1 MNGADVFFWFV
12 NTWLYIKEQILTAY
26 ELLWRLELISA
37 YFGCVLRCV
46 LVPCVLA
53 WFWLGLLNLGQI
65 QSSTG
70 IRWRGR
76 VEKLMIWLK
85 RQKMCWSV
93 CLTDCYSLQPS
104 VLPSVFP
111 GLSPAQT
118 SVMAMG
124 GVSRARRRGR
134 DAWRSSNR
142 KIPLL
147 YQHLVLNTFELY
159 CNMFVI

>member
-1 MNGADVFFWFV
+1 MFFWFV

-37 YFGCVLRCV
+37 YFGCCVLRCV

-93 CLTDCYSLQPS
+93 CVWLTVILCSLQCSPPS
-104 VLPSVFP
+104 FQGFLQLRLLWWRWGACP
-111 GLSPAQT
+111 GRGGGAGTL
-118 SVMAMG
+118 G
-124 GVSRARRRGR
+124 GVLTERFR
-134 DAWRSSNR
+134 
-142 KIPLL
+142 
-147 YQHLVLNTFELY
+147 YYTNT
-159 CNMFVI
+159 